1 MAALK
6 SGGDRSHDARHHG
19 HENAL
24 SIVAPGMKV
33 VGELVTD
40 GVVKV
45 EGVVEGSIRADHE
58 VLVAKDGLVQGDIET
73 RQAVIGGRV
82 VGSILAHERVEVQP
96 DSVVQGDIM
105 TRRLVVHEGGEVNGH
120 VRMGDAELK
129 ASEGAVLRVAEAAT

>member
-19 HENAL
+19 HENAM

>member
-40 GVVKV
+40 GVVKI

-120 VRMGDAELK
+120 VRMGDVELK